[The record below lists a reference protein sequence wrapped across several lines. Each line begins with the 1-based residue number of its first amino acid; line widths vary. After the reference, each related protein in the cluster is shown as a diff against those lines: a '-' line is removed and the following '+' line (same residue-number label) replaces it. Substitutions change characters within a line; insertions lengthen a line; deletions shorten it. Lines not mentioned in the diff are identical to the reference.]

1 LRHITAGEFTM
12 KRWTIVVL
20 AAVLAMG
27 AAYAGNDK
35 GQGQGKGKGQ
45 EQAQDYRYDDLGED
59 GKGRAKKSD
68 DGPQNKGQVTSECN
82 QRANDKNMKGQDR
95 KDYVEWCESRGVG
108 YKYDDKRYGNER
120 NCYQRAND
128 KNLRG
133 DDRAN
138 FLRRCL
144 SDVDSRDYGSGKKQK
159 D

>member
-1 LRHITAGEFTM
+1 M
-12 KRWTIVVL
+12 KRLFAVL
-20 AAVLAMG
+20 FAAVLALG
-27 AAYAGNDK
+27 IAQAGNDK
-35 GQGQGKGKGQ
+35 GQSKGQGKGQ
-45 EQAQDYRYDDLGED
+45 EQAQGYRYDDLDDD
-59 GKGRAKKSD
+59 GKGKAKKYD
-68 DGPQNKGQVTSECN
+68 DDRGNKGQVTSECN
-82 QRANDKNMKGQDR
+82 QRANERDMKGQDR
-95 KDYVEWCESRGVG
+95 KDWVEWCESRGAS
-108 YKYDDKRYGNER
+108 YKYDYNRYGNER